1 MRRSVVSALAALL
14 LMAAAAATPASAE
27 RIVLGHGDDSF
38 LAPFA
43 GPALAGESVV
53 MGDLASPQRVLLE
66 TPGQAPRTLATLPAP
81 PFPVVFAAVS
91 ASSTRWAAVFVAE
104 ESRSH
109 GPETSIE
116 IVDGAIAGGP
126 TRTACVADQ
135 LAFWLSVSG
144 DVAAEAACPDFAGHH
159 FGGFSLTD
167 LSSPG
172 AGSQRIDGRSP
183 SLAGRYVA
191 YAVPRGPAPDSV
203 DVVVYDR
210 VAGQELYRV
219 AKAAGRDLGSGDPF
233 AVQDDGTL
241 VVVATDDSCRA
252 AGGAARTFVFSADQ
266 PSGRALPFCSS
277 MFTPLRIAAGRVLFN
292 NVPLAGSP
300 LPAGLA
306 LTDLA
311 GNARLVA
318 TRAAGWDLS
327 TDRVAWLEHDCDGYA
342 VFTDDPARQGPE
354 LGDRKG
360 RCTVSLVGRGHLH
373 GRSLRFRVRCPKGCD
388 GALGVGGGNPLRFGK
403 NAAPLTNAPGVV
415 QVLVHLS
422 RNKARLAL
430 RRRRLSVDFR
440 IFGGPATGASTTA
453 TLHIARG

>member
-1 MRRSVVSALAALL
+1 MRRSVAAALAALL
-14 LMAAAAATPASAE
+14 LVAAVVATPASAD
-27 RIVLGHGDDSF
+27 RIALGHGDDAF
-38 LAPFA
+38 HTPFA

-53 MGDLASPQRVLLE
+53 MVDLASQPRVLLE
-66 TPGQAPRTLATLPAP
+66 TPGQAPRRLATLPAL

-91 ASSTRWAAVFVAE
+91 ASSTRWAALFVSE

-109 GPETSIE
+109 GPETIFE

-126 TRTACVADQ
+126 TRTACVTDQ
-135 LAFWLSVSG
+135 LADWLSVSG
-144 DVAAEAACPDFAGHH
+144 DVAAEAACPDRAGNQ

-172 AGSQRIDGRSP
+172 AGSQRIAGESP

-191 YAVPRGPAPDSV
+191 YAVPRGPADAV

-210 VAGQELYRV
+210 VAGQEHYRV
-219 AKAAGRDLGSGDPF
+219 GKAAGRDLESGDPF

-241 VVVATDDSCRA
+241 VVSPR
-252 AGGAARTFVFSADQ
+252 GGPCGIFVFSADQ
-266 PSGRALPFCSS
+266 PSGRALPFCASGD
-277 MFTPLRIAAGRVLFN
+277 TLRIAGGRVLFQDF
-292 NVPLAGSP
+292 PLAGSS

-318 TRAAGWDLS
+318 TRAAAWDLS
-327 TDRVAWLEHDCDGYA
+327 ADRVAWLEHDCDGYA

-354 LGDRKG
+354 LGDRTG
-360 RCTVSLVGRGHLH
+360 RCTVSLAGRGHLH

-388 GALGVGGGNPLRFGK
+388 GALGVGGADALRNGK
-403 NAAPLTNAPGVV
+403 NAAPLTHAPGVV
-415 QVLVHLS
+415 QVLVHLD
-422 RNKARLAL
+422 RNKTRLAL
-430 RRRRLSVDFR
+430 RRRRLSVHFS
-440 IFGGPATGASTTA
+440 IFGGPATKAYTTA